1 MNPDLQTLI
10 ELQKLD
16 DIIRGLE
23 TEVQSL
29 PEKIAQVE
37 NQLTEHIRAVE
48 ASRKNLE
55 ENQRLRR
62 RREKDI
68 VALRDK
74 ISRFKGQSLEVKT
87 NEQYRAFLH
96 EIEFNES
103 GIRKLEDQILA
114 EMIES
119 EALEKKLRE
128 TEQSLAAERVLAQ
141 QEIAEATQR
150 QQEDEQKLGEVRT
163 RRAEVQSR
171 LSANIYEQY
180 ERLAR
185 QRKGQAVVPVHN
197 GSCGACHVRLR
208 PQAYAES
215 RSNETL
221 VCCES
226 CGRILYSAP
235 EAAGA

>member
-10 ELQKLD
+10 ELQKFD
-16 DIIRGLE
+16 DIIRELE

-29 PEKIAQVE
+29 PGKIAQVE
-37 NQLTEHIRAVE
+37 RQLSEHIRAVE

-55 ENQRLRR
+55 ENQLLRR

-74 ISRFKGQSLEVKT
+74 ISRFKDQSLEVKT
-87 NEQYRAFLH
+87 NDQYRALLH

-197 GSCGACHVRLR
+197 GRCGACHVRLP
-208 PQAYAES
+208 PQADAES
-215 RSNETL
+215 RSTESL
-221 VCCES
+221 FCC
-226 CGRILYSAP
+226 
-235 EAAGA
+235 